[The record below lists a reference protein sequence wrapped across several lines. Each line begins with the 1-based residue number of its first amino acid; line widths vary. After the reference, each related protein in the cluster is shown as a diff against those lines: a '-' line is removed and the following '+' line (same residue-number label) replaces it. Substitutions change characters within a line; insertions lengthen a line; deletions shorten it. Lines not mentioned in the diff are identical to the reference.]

1 MRDLLALA
9 TNYTSWSS
17 GMAYAA
23 DLAARLDGTLTGV
36 FVQPSPLLMMPEYS
50 SPDLLEA
57 VIENAREVERQAHAS
72 EGAFVAWAKTVGAR
86 RVAWQVA
93 EGHVPEVLARL
104 GNWHDL
110 LVVERNPK
118 APWGSPPDLG
128 VLALRTRLPCIVV
141 PQDRRVAR
149 LDRIALAWNGS
160 AESLR
165 AIHASIPLLQHA
177 SRVVLLDGGQRDP
190 DLEIGWNPRFDVE
203 AYLRLHSIEIER
215 IRIDTDDDHAGEDLL
230 GAAADAEADLLVMG
244 AYGRTRISEWA
255 FGGAT
260 RKVLADA
267 AIPLFLR
274 H

>member
-1 MRDLLALA
+1 MRDILAYA
-9 TNYTSWSS
+9 TDYTSWGS
-17 GMAYAA
+17 GAAYAA

-57 VIENAREVERQAHAS
+57 VIENARDVERKAHAA

-93 EGHVPEVLARL
+93 EGHVPEVLGRL

-110 LVVERNPK
+110 LVLERNPK
-118 APWGSPPDLG
+118 AAWGSPPDLG
-128 VLALRTRLPCIVV
+128 VLALRTHLPCIVV
-141 PQDRRVAR
+141 PHDWRVAR
-149 LDRIALAWNGS
+149 LERIALAWNGS

-177 SRVVLLDGGQRDP
+177 SRVALLDGGQRDP

-215 IRIDTDDDHAGEDLL
+215 TPIESDGEGAGDALLDAATDLD
-230 GAAADAEADLLVMG
+230 ADLLVMG

>member
-1 MRDLLALA
+1 MRDILAYA
-9 TNYTSWSS
+9 TDYTSWGS
-17 GMAYAA
+17 GTAYAA
-23 DLAARLDGTLTGV
+23 DLAARLDGPLTGV

-57 VIENAREVERQAHAS
+57 VIENARDVERKAHAA

-93 EGHVPEVLARL
+93 EGHVPEVLGRL

-110 LVVERNPK
+110 LVLERNPK
-118 APWGSPPDLG
+118 AAWGSPPDLG
-128 VLALRTRLPCIVV
+128 VLALRTHLPCIVV
-141 PQDRRVAR
+141 PHDWRVAR
-149 LDRIALAWNGS
+149 LERIALAWNGS

-177 SRVVLLDGGQRDP
+177 SRVALLDGGQRDP

-215 IRIDTDDDHAGEDLL
+215 TPIESDDEGAGDALLDAATDLD
-230 GAAADAEADLLVMG
+230 ADLLVMG